1 MWQGREA
8 LAVAEVEGVDFYLRE
23 KQLPW
28 CWGAMLDRRFSHLV
42 PTAVTLDTLVE
53 VLVEG
58 VLGPEVGI
66 LAGLASPKQPLL
78 YKYSHR
84 TFLKV
89 INIADVL

>member
-8 LAVAEVEGVDFYLRE
+8 PAAAEVEGVDLYLRE

-28 CWGAMLDRRFSHLV
+28 CWGAMMDRRFSHLV
-42 PTAVTLDTLVE
+42 PTAVTLNT
-53 VLVEG
+53 LVEG

-66 LAGLASPKQPLL
+66 LAGLASPKQSLL

-84 TFLKV
+84 TFPKE
-89 INIADVL
+89 ISIADVL